1 LETISASRVS
11 ARIGALIARH
21 HGGDRLAAASQ
32 LGLEPEYLEG
42 LLSGDW
48 RKFSLDALAAL
59 VLGYRIPIESLL
71 TSTATAED
79 LHR

>member
-1 LETISASRVS
+1 LDAIPASRVS

-32 LGLEPEYLEG
+32 LGLEPEHLEG

-48 RKFSLDALAAL
+48 RKFSLDGLAAL

-71 TSTATAED
+71 TSTATAEE
-79 LHR
+79 LRR